1 MHAGTGHSS
10 CIWTLAVCLGITPA
24 AMACS
29 PCRACSLLLHFVL
42 IASLLKLSLYLSIS
56 VGDRKDLSSCK
67 RRRRHCWRVF
77 IVSILLCEA
86 KTISLVIASVNFLLE
101 RWEATEGGNNPLQGL
116 EKLTNCNV
124 EFSCICFYI
133 SLFHKPLHH
142 SESTISYSP
151 RAPLNSPLKAPKE
164 FCLFSRREEAF
175 RRHKSTSEGW
185 SPARRTSGDGW
196 MGFHICLTCGNLAIV
211 TGNLSTCASPS

>member
-1 MHAGTGHSS
+1 ME
-10 CIWTLAVCLGITPA
+10 
-24 AMACS
+24 CS
-29 PCRACSLLLHFVL
+29 PCCAYSFLPHFKL
-42 IASLLKLSLYLSIS
+42 RASLLKLSLYLSIS

-101 RWEATEGGNNPLQGL
+101 RWEETEGGNNPLQ
-116 EKLTNCNV
+116 KLTNCKV
-124 EFSCICFYI
+124 EFSCICLYI

-151 RAPLNSPLKAPKE
+151 GAPLNSPLKAPKE
-164 FCLFSRREEAF
+164 FCLFSRSKEAF
-175 RRHKSTSEGW
+175 WRHKSSSEGC
-185 SPARRTSGDGW
+185 SPAPGGAGMAGW
-196 MGFHICLTCGNLAIV
+196 V
-211 TGNLSTCASPS
+211 SYVR